1 MDRITEIE
9 VLTGK
14 IIGERTHVS
23 IYPNT
28 HYVTD
33 PDYME
38 TALANIEAE
47 LKERVAYFESEHKFL
62 EAQRI
67 KQRTEYDLEMLREVG
82 ICSGVENYSA
92 PLSGR
97 AEGLDA

>member
-1 MDRITEIE
+1 
-9 VLTGK
+9 
-14 IIGERTHVS
+14 
-23 IYPNT
+23 
-28 HYVTD
+28 
-33 PDYME
+33 ME

-97 AEGLDA
+97 AEGSTPDTY